1 MKLICLDDDPRME
14 PALRRFARQLGHEVQ
29 FHTASAIFKAR
40 NRIAAARQHLSAAAG
55 RHRRLALTLAL
66 AAAAIAGNYFSL
78 PLFFGVDILFGSIAV
93 VLALAWLGTGPGLA
107 VAVAGGTYTWL
118 LWDHPYA
125 LIILVAE
132 AAAIGRHRERARRR
146 GRIPPP
152 LAVSA
157 TLYWILIG
165 IPLVLLCYRFGL
177 ELRWT
182 ATFLIAFKQALN
194 GILNAA
200 IAGLILVGTAH
211 LGRRPPGLPLAEVL
225 FGVLLAG
232 VLGPP
237 LLVTSLQNLGIK
249 ERLEIAYADR
259 FTLAGQ
265 LTLDQLAAERAADS
279 ADTSGRPAPL
289 RRLGER
295 LTTLLSAA
303 TDPQVR
309 LESGPPP
316 AAAALTLGKRPQ
328 PGQRIPTAAPGLFLV
343 VPDARAASRMALWS
357 RARYRL
363 DLPAAASSLPNQRL
377 VIEFNA
383 APLIQQIQLRETK
396 LLAVLLTLALLG
408 VVAADWLS
416 RRIVTPLRRLAE
428 STRALPTAIGDDQP
442 WQPPTPGLLTETR
455 QLTQAVAEMANSLAA
470 GFKTLRE
477 EQDRREVLVR
487 ILSEQGEHYRL
498 VVDNIE
504 DLIVRV
510 DVQGRFEYVSP
521 SYCRTF
527 GRHEADLI
535 GQHYLPLVHPDDQ
548 HDTTRAV
555 DSLFRPPFS
564 CTIEQRAQTATGWR
578 WFQWFDRAL
587 LDAQGQVIGIV
598 GVGRDI
604 TERKAAEQALR
615 ESEQRFRTLFETMAE
630 GVVYQ
635 DADGAITD
643 ANPAAERML
652 GLSLAQLQGRDST
665 DPRWHA
671 VREDGLPFPS
681 EEHPAMIALRTDT
694 DPGETVMGVFNPLA
708 TGPRLSDDTTWLLVH
723 ARPERKPGESRPYRV
738 FTTFSD
744 ITRLKQTE
752 HRLTAILESSPHG
765 IVEADPLTWRLL
777 WCSGSMLRLFGY
789 NAADWEDQCLTME
802 DLHPLASLPLVRSE
816 YTRIASA
823 DLAPAL
829 DLPCRRR
836 DGSIF
841 YCKLSPGLSR
851 IGNDATLIAFFTDV
865 TPEYQARR
873 AVEQARTALLK
884 AQEIAKLGSWELDI
898 AAGVL
903 SWSPEVFRIF
913 EHAPTDFT
921 PDYPALLAAI
931 HPDDRPMVERAY
943 WDSLAK
949 RTPYDLVHR
958 LLLPSG
964 QLKWVHDRCESDF
977 APDGRPL
984 KSHGTIQDITEQ
996 EMAALALADQQR
1008 RLSNIIDGTRVGTW
1022 EWEVQTGVT
1031 VFNARWAEIAG
1042 YRLDELTPTSIETW
1056 STLAHPED
1064 LKRSGALIDRHFKG
1078 ELDSYECELRM
1089 RHKDGHWVWVLDQ
1102 GRVMERDAAGAPRR
1116 MSGIHQ
1122 DITARKLA
1130 ELAVRQ
1136 REAIVGELLAL
1147 AAEFVKAPDQAILA
1161 LTERAIARIGRFSQA
1176 DRSYCFRLDA
1186 AADTLSNTIE
1196 WTAEGIAPM
1205 IAHRQAIPLTALPA
1219 LMIRLRAGAPAVV
1232 PRVADLPADWSS
1244 EQALFLA
1251 QGIRSLLVVPL
1262 IVEETLLGC
1271 IGFDAVR
1278 NPRDWSEVEV
1288 HFLQVFASILA
1299 GAMERSRAT
1308 AELRASNARYDELAR
1323 QSRAIAWEVDAAGRF
1338 TYVSPVC
1345 EAVLGYQPAELLGT
1359 FYYELFAPHDQAA
1372 IKAAAQEVFA
1382 QQAPFKDFVNCC
1394 LTRDGSPVWLLTNG
1408 TPLLADDGSL
1418 RGYRGMDADITERY
1432 LAQDRIKESE
1442 GRLAAVFE
1450 NAPIGM
1456 ALVGPDRRTILSNRA
1471 LAAFLGR
1478 TAEDLI
1484 GLRFDDLTHP
1494 DDRDLDVT
1502 AFDALIGGGQTGY
1515 RMTKRYLHADGRTVW
1530 GDLRVALL
1538 PTRPGEPPLPLGM
1551 VEDITELHAATQRQQ
1566 ILEDAMARYA
1576 AQLEQLVD
1584 LISLPH
1590 PAPEQVRALLR
1601 LSCRGLGMAAAV
1613 LGIVDEAHGHLTLT
1627 RVRDDAPTGAIPE
1640 LSHALLAEPLTER
1653 GSPRLLPPE
1662 RLPPAATAAG
1672 FNCGILIAFDGTHP
1686 DGSHATL
1693 TLALWGFQ
1701 PRSPLEKPERQII
1714 RLIAQRIAS
1723 VRRQDQIQRDLMEAR
1738 EREAIGH
1745 LASGVAHD
1753 FNNLLGVIGANI
1765 YYLDSC
1771 LGNQYPPDAE
1781 VRQVLEETQS
1791 ALGHAKVVTSGIL
1804 ALSRGGH
1811 VPLEVVDLE
1820 QTIAELERI
1829 LHHILPSGI
1838 TLGVT
1843 VAPGLTA
1850 LSNGAFLQSALLNLV
1865 LNARDAMA
1873 DGGVLTVQAH
1883 PIAWHQDTPLAVGHL
1898 GPMDCVDLRVSDS
1911 GSGIAPDILPRIFDP
1926 LFSTKPARRGH
1937 GLGLFMVQEFIARSG
1952 AGLAVQ
1958 SKPNVGTCFRLLLPQ
1973 DTTVAAPWPDQM
1985 IPAARPARTNRP
1997 AAAPLAGLR
2006 VLVVDDDPQVRE
2018 ALARLLTLEGAN
2030 LVLAEHGQACS
2041 DLLDQDDAFDLV
2053 LSDIAM
2059 PVLDGIRLQQRLAQ
2073 ERPTLPVILMT
2084 GQAPALS
2091 DTHAG
2096 DKPPLILRKPLDA
2109 ATLRAAILN
2118 NVL

>member
-1 MKLICLDDDPRME
+1 MYAM
-14 PALRRFARQLGHEVQ
+14 A
-29 FHTASAIFKAR
+29 
-40 NRIAAARQHLSAAAG
+40 NRIDAAWRQVSAAAG
-55 RHRRLALTLAL
+55 RRQLLTPAL

-93 VLALAWLGTGPGLA
+93 LLALAWLGTGPGLA
-107 VAVAGGTYTWL
+107 VALAGGAYTWL

-132 AAAIGRHRERARRR
+132 AAAIGWHRERARRC
-146 GRIPPP
+146 GRTPPP

-157 TLYWILIG
+157 TLYWLLIG
-165 IPLVLLCYRFGL
+165 IPLVVLCYRFGL
-177 ELRWT
+177 GLGWT
-182 ATFLIAFKQALN
+182 ATLLIAFKQALN

-200 IAGLILVGTAH
+200 IAGLILVGTVH
-211 LGRRPPGLPLAEVL
+211 LGRHRPGLPLAEVL

-232 VLGPP
+232 MLGPT
-237 LLVTSLQNLGIK
+237 LLITAWENLGIK
-249 ERLEIAYADR
+249 ERLEIEHAQHLK
-259 FTLAGQ
+259 LAGQ
-265 LTLDQLAAERAADS
+265 ITLDQLAADRAAGSSD
-279 ADTSGRPAPL
+279 AAGLPTPL
-289 RRLGER
+289 KRLGEH
-295 LTTLLSAA
+295 LTALLPAA
-303 TDPQVR
+303 ADPQVR
-309 LESGPPP
+309 LESGPALP
-316 AAAALTLGKRPQ
+316 AAAPTSGKRPQ

-343 VPDARAASRMALWS
+343 LPEARAASRMALWS
-357 RARYRL
+357 QARYRM
-363 DLPAAASSLPNQRL
+363 DLPVTTAPGADQRL
-377 VIEFNA
+377 VFEFSA
-383 APLIQQIQLRETK
+383 APLIHQVQRRVTH

-408 VVAADWLS
+408 VATAYWLS
-416 RRIVTPLRRLAE
+416 GRIVTPLRRLAE
-428 STRALPTAIGDDQP
+428 RTRALPTAIGDDQP
-442 WQPPTPGLLTETR
+442 WEPPPLGLLIETR
-455 QLTQAVAEMANSLAA
+455 QLTQAVAEMASSLAA
-470 GFKTLRE
+470 GFQTLRE
-477 EQDRREVLVR
+477 ERDRREVLVR
-487 ILSEQGEHYRL
+487 ILSEQGERYRL
-498 VVDNIE
+498 VVDNLE

-510 DVQGRFEYVSP
+510 DLEGRFEYVSP

-535 GQHYLPLVHPDDQ
+535 GQCYLPLVHPDDQ
-548 HDTTRAV
+548 ADTTRAV
-555 DSLFRPPFS
+555 ASLFSPPFR
-564 CTIEQRAQTATGWR
+564 CTVEQRAQTAAGWR
-578 WFQWFDRAL
+578 WLQWSDQAL

-604 TERKAAEQALR
+604 TDRKAAEQALR

-635 DADGAITD
+635 DANGAITD

-652 GLSLAQLQGRDST
+652 GLSLAQLQGLDST
-665 DPRWHA
+665 DPHWRA
-671 VREDGLPFPS
+671 VREDGLPFPG
-681 EEHPAMIALRTDT
+681 EEHPAMIALRTGT

-723 ARPERKPGESRPYRV
+723 ARPESKPGETRPYRV

-789 NAADWEDQCLTME
+789 SAAEWEDQCLSME
-802 DLHPLASLPLVRSE
+802 DLHPIASLPLVRSE

-836 DGSIF
+836 DGSLF

-873 AVEQARTALLK
+873 AVEQTRTALLK

-898 AAGVL
+898 AAGEL

-913 EHAPTDFT
+913 EQAPENFT

-943 WDSLAK
+943 WTSLAK
-949 RTPYDLVHR
+949 RTPYDITHR
-958 LLLPSG
+958 LLLPNG
-964 QLKWVHDRCESDF
+964 RIKWVHDRCESDF

-984 KSHGTIQDITEQ
+984 QSHGTIQDITEQ
-996 EMAALALADQQR
+996 ETAALALADQQR
-1008 RLSNIIDGTRVGTW
+1008 RLSSIIDGTRVGTW
-1022 EWEVQTGVT
+1022 EWEIQTGVT

-1042 YRLDELTPTSIETW
+1042 YRLDELAPTSIETW
-1056 STLAHPED
+1056 SSLAHPED
-1064 LKRSGALIDRHFKG
+1064 LKRSAALLDRHFKG
-1078 ELDSYECELRM
+1078 ELDNYECELRM

-1136 REAIVGELLAL
+1136 RESMVGELLAL
-1147 AAEFVKAPDQAILA
+1147 AAEFVKVPDQAILA

-1196 WTAEGIAPM
+1196 WTAAGIAPM
-1205 IAHRQAIPLTALPA
+1205 IAHSQAIPLTALPA
-1219 LMIRLRAGAPAVV
+1219 LMIQLRAGAAVVV
-1232 PRVADLPADWSS
+1232 PRVADLPATWSS
-1244 EQALFLA
+1244 EQALFRA
-1251 QGIRSLLVVPL
+1251 QEIQSLLVVPL

-1308 AELRASNARYDELAR
+1308 AELRASNTRYDELAR
-1323 QSRAIAWEVDAAGRF
+1323 QSRAVAWEVDAEGRF

-1345 EAVLGYQPAELLGT
+1345 EAVLGYQPAELVGT
-1359 FYYELFAPHDQAA
+1359 FYYALFAPEDQAA
-1372 IKAAAQEVFA
+1372 IKAAALEVFA

-1394 LTRDGSPVWLLTNG
+1394 LTRDGSRVWFLTNG

-1418 RGYRGMDADITERY
+1418 LGYRGMDADITERY
-1432 LAQDRIKESE
+1432 LAQERIKESE

-1456 ALVGPDRRTILSNRA
+1456 ALVGPDRRTTLSNRA

-1484 GLRFDDLTHP
+1484 GMRFDDLTHP

-1502 AFDALIGGGQTGY
+1502 AFDALIAGRQTGY

-1530 GDLRVALL
+1530 GDLRVGLL

-1551 VEDITELHAATQRQQ
+1551 VEDITELHAATERQQ
-1566 ILEDAMARYA
+1566 VLEDAMTRYA

-1601 LSCRGLGMAAAV
+1601 LGCQALGMAAAV
-1613 LGIVDEAHGHLTLT
+1613 LGIIDETHGHLTLT
-1627 RVRDDAPTGAIPE
+1627 TVRDDAPTGAIPD
-1640 LSHALLAEPLTER
+1640 LSRALLAETLAER
-1653 GSPRLLPPE
+1653 GNPRLVSPT
-1662 RLPPAATAAG
+1662 RLPPAATMAG
-1672 FNCGILIAFDGTHP
+1672 FNCSILIAFDGTHP

-1701 PRSPLEKPERQII
+1701 PRSQLDEPERQII

-1723 VRRQDQIQRDLMEAR
+1723 VQRQEQIQRDLMEAR

-1771 LGNQYPPDAE
+1771 LSNQCPPDAE
-1781 VRQVLEETQS
+1781 VHQVLEETQS

-1804 ALSRGGH
+1804 ALSRGGR

-1820 QTIAELERI
+1820 ETIAELERI

-1838 TLGVT
+1838 ALRVT

-1850 LSNGAFLQSALLNLV
+1850 WSNGAFLQSALLNLV
-1865 LNARDAMA
+1865 LNARDAMT
-1873 DGGVLTVQAH
+1873 DGGSLSIQAS
-1883 PIAWHQDTPLAVGHL
+1883 PQQWNDDTPLAVGHL
-1898 GPMDCVDLRVSDS
+1898 APMDCVDLSVSDT
-1911 GSGIAPDILPRIFDP
+1911 GSGIAPAILPRIFDP
-1926 LFSTKPARRGH
+1926 LFSTKAARRGH
-1937 GLGLFMVQEFIARSG
+1937 GLGLFMVQEFIVRSG

-1958 SKPNVGTCFRLLLPQ
+1958 STLHSGTCFRLLLPREAGGAEPRK
-1973 DTTVAAPWPDQM
+1973 DWM
-1985 IPAARPARTNRP
+1985 RP
-1997 AAAPLAGLR
+1997 AAGPGPADRPRPPPLDGLR

-2018 ALARLLTLEGAN
+2018 ALARLLTLEGAS

-2041 DLLDQDDAFDLV
+2041 DLLKHDGAFDLV

-2059 PVLDGIRLQQRLAQ
+2059 PVLDGIRLQQRLAR
-2073 ERPTLPVILMT
+2073 ERPELPVILMT
-2084 GQAPALS
+2084 GQEPALG
-2091 DTHAG
+2091 DAHTG
-2096 DKPPLILRKPLDA
+2096 DKPPLILRKPLDS
-2109 ATLRAAILN
+2109 ATLRAAILAQCRA
-2118 NVL
+2118 VGRDDRT

>member
-1 MKLICLDDDPRME
+1 M
-14 PALRRFARQLGHEVQ
+14 ARTPTQDAVYAML
-29 FHTASAIFKAR
+29 
-40 NRIAAARQHLSAAAG
+40 NRIGAAWRQVAAAAG
-55 RHRRLALTLAL
+55 RRQLLAFAL

-93 VLALAWLGTGPGLA
+93 LLALAWLGTGPGLA
-107 VAVAGGTYTWL
+107 VALAGGAYTWL

-157 TLYWILIG
+157 TLYWLLIG

-177 ELRWT
+177 DMSWT
-182 ATFLIAFKQALN
+182 ATLLIACKQALN

-200 IAGLILVGTAH
+200 VAGLILVGAAH
-211 LGRRPPGLPLAEVL
+211 LQRRQPGLPLAEVL

-232 VLGPP
+232 MLGPT
-237 LLVTSLQNLGIK
+237 LLVTSWENLGIK
-249 ERLEIAYADR
+249 ERLETAYADR
-259 FTLAGQ
+259 LTLAGQ
-265 LTLDQLAAERAADS
+265 LTLDQLGADHPLGG
-279 ADTSGRPAPL
+279 ADITGLPAPL

-295 LTTLLSAA
+295 LTALLPAA
-303 TDPQVR
+303 AAPQVR

-316 AAAALTLGKRPQ
+316 AAAAPTLSKRPQ
-328 PGQRIPTAAPGLFLV
+328 PGQLIPTAAPGLFLM
-343 VPDARAASRMALWS
+343 VPEARAASRMALWS

-363 DLPAAASSLPNQRL
+363 DLPAAAASLPNQRL

-383 APLIQQIQLRETK
+383 ASLIQQIQVRETK

-428 STRALPTAIGDDQP
+428 STRTLPTAIGDGQP

-455 QLTQAVAEMANSLAA
+455 QLTQAVTEMANSLAA
-470 GFKTLRE
+470 GFQTLRE
-477 EQDRREVLVR
+477 EQDRRDVLVR
-487 ILSEQGEHYRL
+487 ILSEQGERYRL

-535 GQHYLPLVHPDDQ
+535 GQQYLPLVHPDDR
-548 HDTTRAV
+548 HATTHAV
-555 DSLFRPPFS
+555 ASLFSPPYR

-578 WFQWFDRAL
+578 WLQWSDQAL
-587 LDAQGQVIGIV
+587 LDAQSQVIGIV

-615 ESEQRFRTLFETMAE
+615 ESEQRFRTLFATMAE

-635 DADGAITD
+635 GADGAITD

-652 GLSLAQLQGRDST
+652 GLSLAQLQGRVST
-665 DPRWHA
+665 DPRWRA
-671 VREDGLPFPS
+671 VREDGLPFPG
-681 EEHPAMIALRTDT
+681 EEHPAMIALRTGT

-723 ARPERKPGESRPYRV
+723 ARPESKPGESRPYRV

-789 NAADWEDQCLTME
+789 SAAEWEDQCLSME
-802 DLHPLASLPLVRSE
+802 DLHPLESLPLVRSE

-851 IGNDATLIAFFTDV
+851 IGNDATLVAFFTDV

-873 AVEQARTALLK
+873 AVEQTRTALLK

-898 AAGVL
+898 AAGEL

-913 EHAPTDFT
+913 EQAPADFI
-921 PDYPALLAAI
+921 PDYAALLAAI

-949 RTPYDLVHR
+949 RTPYDITHR
-958 LLLPSG
+958 LLLPNG
-964 QLKWVHDRCESDF
+964 RIKWVHDRCESDF

-984 KSHGTIQDITEQ
+984 QSHGTIQDITEQ
-996 EMAALALADQQR
+996 KTAVLALADQQR

-1031 VFNARWAEIAG
+1031 VFNARWAEIVG

-1064 LKRSGALIDRHFKG
+1064 LKRSGALLDRHFKG

-1130 ELAVRQ
+1130 ELAVHQ
-1136 REAIVGELLAL
+1136 REAMLGELLTL
-1147 AAEFVKAPDQAILA
+1147 AAEFVTIPDQDIVA

-1186 AADTLSNTIE
+1186 AADTASNTIE

-1205 IAHRQAIPLTALPA
+1205 LAQSQNIPLAALPA
-1219 LMIRLRAGAPAVV
+1219 LMIRLRAGAPAVI

-1251 QGIRSLLVVPL
+1251 QDIQSLLVVPL
-1262 IVEETLLGC
+1262 IVEEALLGF
-1271 IGFDAVR
+1271 IGFDAVQR
-1278 NPRDWSEVEV
+1278 PRDWSEVEV
-1288 HFLQVFASILA
+1288 HFLQVFASVLV
-1299 GAMERSRAT
+1299 GAMERARAT
-1308 AELRASNARYDELAR
+1308 VELRASNARYDELAR
-1323 QSRAIAWEVDAAGRF
+1323 QSRAIAWEVDAEGRF
-1338 TYVSPVC
+1338 TYVNPVC
-1345 EAVLGYQPAELLGT
+1345 QAVLGYQPAELLGT
-1359 FYYELFAPHDQAA
+1359 FYYDLLAPEEQAT

-1394 LTRDGSPVWLLTNG
+1394 LTRDGSRVWLLTNG
-1408 TPLLADDGSL
+1408 TPLLADDGRL
-1418 RGYRGMDADITERY
+1418 LGYRGMDADITERY

-1456 ALVGPDRRTILSNRA
+1456 ALVGPDRRTILGNRA
-1471 LAAFLGR
+1471 LAAFLGY
-1478 TAEDLI
+1478 TAEELI

-1502 AFDALIGGGQTGY
+1502 AFDALIAGGQTGY

-1566 ILEDAMARYA
+1566 ALEDAMARYA

-1601 LSCRGLGMAAAV
+1601 LGCRSLGMAAAV

-1627 RVRDDAPTGAIPE
+1627 RVHDDAPHDALPD
-1640 LSHALLAEPLTER
+1640 LSPALLAEILAER
-1653 GSPRLLPPE
+1653 GSPCRITQN

-1672 FNCGILIAFDGTHP
+1672 LRCGILIAFDGTHP

-1701 PRSPLEKPERQII
+1701 ACPQLTEPERQIV

-1723 VRRQDQIQRDLMEAR
+1723 VQRQDQIQRDLMEAR

-1765 YYLDSC
+1765 YYLDAC
-1771 LGNQYPPDAE
+1771 LGDQFPPDAE
-1781 VRQVLEETQS
+1781 VRQVLDETHS
-1791 ALGHAKVVTSGIL
+1791 ALEHAKVVTSGIL
-1804 ALSRGGH
+1804 ALSRGGR

-1820 QTIAELERI
+1820 ETIAELERI

-1838 TLGVT
+1838 ALQVT
-1843 VAPGLTA
+1843 VTPGLTA
-1850 LSNGAFLQSALLNLV
+1850 WSNGAFLQSALLNLV

-1873 DGGVLTVQAH
+1873 DGGVLSIQAQ
-1883 PIAWHQDTPLAVGHL
+1883 PIAWHQDTPLAVGQL
-1898 GPMDCVDLRVSDS
+1898 VPMQCVDLSVSDT
-1911 GSGIAPDILPRIFDP
+1911 GSGIAPAILPRIFDP
-1926 LFSTKPARRGH
+1926 LFSTKAARRGH
-1937 GLGLFMVQEFIARSG
+1937 GLGLFMVQEFIVRSG

-1958 SKPNVGTCFRLLLPQ
+1958 STLHSGTCFRLLVPREA
-1973 DTTVAAPWPDQM
+1973 DGAEPGKDWM
-1985 IPAARPARTNRP
+1985 RP
-1997 AAAPLAGLR
+1997 AACPGPADRPRSPPLAGVR

-2018 ALARLLTLEGAN
+2018 ALARLLTLEGAS
-2030 LVLAEHGQACS
+2030 LVLAEHGQACF
-2041 DLLDQDDAFDLV
+2041 DLLKDDSAFDLV

-2059 PVLDGIRLQQRLAQ
+2059 PVLDGIRLQQRLAR
-2073 ERPTLPVILMT
+2073 ERPELAVILMT
-2084 GQAPALS
+2084 GQEPALE
-2091 DTHAG
+2091 DARTG
-2096 DKPPLILRKPLDA
+2096 NKPPLILRKPLDA
-2109 ATLRAAILN
+2109 ATLRAAILQQC
-2118 NVL
+2118 VLKD